1 MNKYLLIA
9 LVCCGL
15 GNVLPAQNLVIQG
28 KVLEEESKE
37 PVIFGTVA
45 LFRDTVLLQ
54 QTETDFDGNYFFQQ
68 LTAGTY
74 SVEFRYLGL
83 ETTLITDINLLSS
96 TPVLV
101 NAELAPQG
109 VMLEQV
115 VVISYRVPLIEQDQT
130 TQGGTI
136 TSQEIRALPTRNI
149 NGLAATTAG
158 LSQSNGD
165 EVSVRGS
172 RDAATNYYVDGV
184 RVQGNLM
191 PTTKTTAAPQT
202 PAAKTPQAPAVPA
215 ASPTHDPTGADEF
228 SQRNENPY
236 HNTAEEAFSTFGVDV
251 DRAAYSIVRTMLN
264 RGQMPPAEVVRTEE
278 MINYFEYDYL
288 RPEDEHPF
296 AVHSELATCP
306 WNAQHLL
313 LSVALQGVDKRMDE
327 LPPSNLTFLLDVSGS
342 MGRPNKL
349 PLVKQSIEYLVER
362 LRPEDRVSLV
372 VYAGAAGVVLEP
384 TLVAEKQKIL
394 DALTRLKSGGS
405 TAGGAG
411 IRLAYELARE
421 YFIEDGNN
429 RVILA
434 TDGDF
439 NVGVNNVD
447 ELETLITEEKESG
460 VFLTTLGFGMG
471 NLKDNKLERLADKGN
486 GMYAYIDTPE
496 EARKVFGQELTG
508 SLYTIAKDV
517 KLQLEFSP
525 DAVQSYRLI
534 GYENRLLA
542 KEDFDDDTKD
552 AGEIGA
558 GHSVTAIYEIVPQEL
573 DREDLLVG
581 RLELRY
587 KQPDEEQS
595 QLMVHELSSDVRT
608 AEAMSCNFRWA
619 TAIAAYSQ
627 VLQNSAH
634 KGNADLK
641 LVRTLA
647 EASLGDDPYGIRQAF
662 LNQLLLTEELA
673 ARMGVR

>member
-115 VVISYRVPLIEQDQT
+115 VVISYRVPLIEQDHT

-165 EVSVRGS
+165 EVNVRGS

-306 WNAQHLL
+306 WNAEHLL

-342 MGRPNKL
+342 MGSPNKL

-558 GHSVTAIYEIVPQEL
+558 GHSVTAIYEIVPHEL
-573 DREDLLVG
+573 DRKDLLVG

>member
-115 VVISYRVPLIEQDQT
+115 VVISYRVPLIEQDHT

-306 WNAQHLL
+306 WNAEHLL

>member
-115 VVISYRVPLIEQDQT
+115 VVISYRVPLIEQDHT

-165 EVSVRGS
+165 EVNVRGS

-306 WNAQHLL
+306 WNAEHLL

>member
-28 KVLEEESKE
+28 KVLEEETKE

-115 VVISYRVPLIEQDQT
+115 VVISYRVPLIEQDHT

-236 HNTAEEAFSTFGVDV
+236 HDTAEEAFSTFGVDV

-306 WNAQHLL
+306 WNAEHLL

-342 MGRPNKL
+342 MGSPNKL

-384 TLVAEKQKIL
+384 TLVVEKQKIL

-558 GHSVTAIYEIVPQEL
+558 GHSVTAIYEIVPHEL
-573 DREDLLVG
+573 DRKDLLVG

>member
-28 KVLEEESKE
+28 KVLEEETKE

-83 ETTLITDINLLSS
+83 ETTLITDVNLLSS

-115 VVISYRVPLIEQDQT
+115 VVISYRVPLIDQDHT

-158 LSQSNGD
+158 LSQSKGD
-165 EVSVRGS
+165 DVNVRGS

-191 PTTKTTAAPQT
+191 PTAKTTAPPQT
-202 PAAKTPQAPAVPA
+202 PAAKAPQAPAVPV
-215 ASPTHDPTGADEF
+215 ASPTHDPAGADEF

-236 HNTAEEAFSTFGVDV
+236 HDTAEEAFSTFGVDV
-251 DRAAYSIVRTMLN
+251 DRAAYSIVRSILN

-306 WNAQHLL
+306 WNAEHLL

-439 NVGVNNVD
+439 NMGVNNVD

-573 DREDLLVG
+573 DQEDLLVG

>member
-165 EVSVRGS
+165 EVNVRGS

-236 HNTAEEAFSTFGVDV
+236 HDTAEEAFSTFGVDV

-306 WNAQHLL
+306 WNAEHLL

-342 MGRPNKL
+342 MGSPNKL

-558 GHSVTAIYEIVPQEL
+558 GHSVTAIYEIVPHEL
-573 DREDLLVG
+573 DRKDLLVG